1 MPATATSRVLG
12 AVILGVPGA
21 LLAYWVWTAWNETD
35 RAFAWVLWAAGHSR
49 LPLTVTPMQL
59 ARDLVSPNGLIA
71 AGVVAAFL
79 CIASLRYL
87 SHWVAPPRRQLP
99 DETGDGKARLELKSS
114 PLRVGR
120 PVEGRLWL
128 AAEAAAGDMFTVTLH
143 CYRPYRRDGKDQ
155 KETAYFEERK
165 VRVVPDGRGWNLP
178 FRFDVP
184 ASAPQNFVDASG
196 PPPLILFGDPL
207 QAYHWRLSAW
217 PADKLFASPSAIEL
231 YLGPAPRDELL
242 ALKDG
247 ESPEQ
252 TEALDAISR
261 GLAFPAGKLLPH
273 QREQLKA
280 LSPEDLAM
288 ARRLTSWGGGR
299 TLKLALLVLAA
310 FFALFLVLPVIAIA
324 LLGLFGR

>member
-1 MPATATSRVLG
+1 MKPRAIASLLSG
-12 AVILGVPGA
+12 AVVLGVPAA
-21 LLAYWVWTAWNETD
+21 LSSYWVWTAFQEPW
-35 RAFAWVLWAAGHSR
+35 RAREWVIWAAERSPI
-49 LPLTVTPMQL
+49 PLTVAPEEL
-59 ARDLVSPNGLIA
+59 AKDLVHPNGLIV
-71 AGVVAAFL
+71 AGLVAAFFCL
-79 CIASLRYL
+79 ALLKLLFDAQRGRRAS
-87 SHWVAPPRRQLP
+87 
-99 DETGDGKARLELKSS
+99 DETEDRKARLELKSS

-128 AAEAAAGDMFTVTLH
+128 AREAAAGDMFTVTLH
-143 CYRPYRRDGKDQ
+143 CYRHYRRDGKDQ

-184 ASAPQNFVDASG
+184 ASAPQNFVDTSG

-242 ALKDG
+242 ALKAG

-261 GLAFPAGKLLPH
+261 GLAFPGGTLLPH

-299 TLKLALLVLAA
+299 TLKLALLALVA